1 MIMQRLSILIL
12 PLPSH
17 PLFGGG
23 ETARPWRHPH
33 PSAAGRGSM
42 VKDYKKAQGPLT
54 RTRPDNV
61 IVINASSFTIENTI
75 SMKKAMTL
83 ALMFVTVILA
93 HAQMGNQR
101 LNPVTFT
108 SQLKTDG
115 SANAEIV
122 FSGKIQAGWH
132 IYSTNIPDGGPTSAT
147 RRRRT
152 GRQADTARQGNLDTR
167 PALRHAAALL

>member
-1 MIMQRLSILIL
+1 
-12 PLPSH
+12 
-17 PLFGGG
+17 
-23 ETARPWRHPH
+23 
-33 PSAAGRGSM
+33 M

-132 IYSTNIPDGGPTSAT
+132 VYSTNIPDGGPTSAT
-147 RRRRT
+147 FNV
-152 GRQADTARQGNLDTR
+152 GKLDGVELVGKLTPR
-167 PALRHAAALL
+167 GKEISTHDPLFDMQLRYFENSVRFVQKVRVSD